1 MRLTA
6 CFIFLFLFFYQSGL
20 NAQGS
25 KFDSVVVAGI
35 EQIYNIKFEKAEKTF
50 RGLIADYPKHP
61 AGRFF
66 LAMIDWWKIRLNSGN
81 EEYDDIFYQKL
92 EDVIYF
98 CEEILDDDP
107 ENIDALFFLGGSIGF
122 RGRLRIMRESWLK
135 AADDGREALPI
146 VEEAALLDPDN
157 LDVQLG
163 FGIYNYYA
171 EVIPDEYPLVKP
183 LMIFFPSGDKKLGI
197 KQLKSTA
204 EDGLYAKH
212 EARYFLMTLYY
223 NFEKNWKSAQHY
235 SEMLTRSFPNN
246 PVFERWRGRIAV
258 KRGDWI
264 TADSIFKNVL
274 VKAKK
279 NLTGY
284 NKPRVKREAAYYV
297 GYQYKNSAQLD
308 SALVY
313 FNRCIY
319 HSNQIPSDEESGF
332 LINSTLYIGTIKEMY
347 GEYAEAKKYYEAVL
361 EMREFGNS
369 HSLAE
374 SYLDRIEK
382 IEDYN
387 N

>member
-1 MRLTA
+1 MNLITSNI
-6 CFIFLFLFFYQSGL
+6 FILFLFFYQSGL

-25 KFDSVVVAGI
+25 KFDSVVVNGI
-35 EQIYNIKFEKAEKTF
+35 EQIYNIQFEKAEKTF

-66 LAMIDWWKIRLNSGN
+66 LAMIEWWKIRLDSGN
-81 EEYDDIFYQKL
+81 EKYDDIFYQKL
-92 EDVIYF
+92 EDVIDF

-107 ENIDALFFLGGSIGF
+107 ENVDALFFMGGSIGF
-122 RGRLRIMRESWLK
+122 RGRLRILRESWLS
-135 AADDGREALPI
+135 AANDGREALPI
-146 VEEAALLDPDN
+146 VEEAASLDPDN

-171 EVIPDEYPLVKP
+171 EVIPDEYPIVKP

-204 EDGLYAKH
+204 TNGLYAKH

-223 NFEKNWKSAQHY
+223 NFEKDWKSAQHY
-235 SEMLTRSFPNN
+235 SEMLTSSFPNN
-246 PVFERWRGRIAV
+246 PVFERWHGRIAV
-258 KRGDWI
+258 KQGDWI

-279 NLTGY
+279 NLAGY
-284 NKPRVKREAAYYV
+284 TKLNVKREATYYV
-297 GYQYKNSAQLD
+297 AHQYKNLAQLD

-319 HSNQIPSDEESGF
+319 YSKQIPSDEES
-332 LINSTLYIGTIKEMY
+332 
-347 GEYAEAKKYYEAVL
+347 
-361 EMREFGNS
+361 
-369 HSLAE
+369 
-374 SYLDRIEK
+374 
-382 IEDYN
+382 
-387 N
+387 

>member
-1 MRLTA
+1 
-6 CFIFLFLFFYQSGL
+6 
-20 NAQGS
+20 
-25 KFDSVVVAGI
+25 
-35 EQIYNIKFEKAEKTF
+35 
-50 RGLIADYPKHP
+50 
-61 AGRFF
+61 
-66 LAMIDWWKIRLNSGN
+66 
-81 EEYDDIFYQKL
+81 
-92 EDVIYF
+92 
-98 CEEILDDDP
+98 
-107 ENIDALFFLGGSIGF
+107 
-122 RGRLRIMRESWLK
+122 MRESWLK
-135 AADDGREALPI
+135 AADDGMEALPI

-157 LDVQLG
+157 FDVQLG

-183 LMIFFPSGDKKLGI
+183 LMIFFPSGDKELGI

-204 EDGLYAKH
+204 ESGLYAKH

-284 NKPRVKREAAYYV
+284 NTPKVKREAAYYV

-319 HSNQIPSDEESGF
+319 YSNQIPSDEESGF

>member
-1 MRLTA
+1 MRLIA
-6 CFIFLFLFFYQSGL
+6 CVIFLLLFFYQIGL

-25 KFDSVVVAGI
+25 KFDSVVVTGI
-35 EQIYNIKFEKAEKTF
+35 EQIYSIEFEKAEKTF
-50 RGLIADYPKHP
+50 RGLISDYPKHP

-98 CEEILDDDP
+98 CEEILDDNP
-107 ENIDALFFLGGSIGF
+107 ENVDALFFLGGSIGF

-183 LMIFFPSGDKKLGI
+183 LMLFFPSGDKKLGI

-204 EDGLYAKH
+204 MNGLYAKH

-223 NFEKNWKSAQHY
+223 NFEKDWESAQHY
-235 SEMLTRSFPNN
+235 SEMLTSSFPNN

-258 KRGDWI
+258 KKGDWI
-264 TADSIFKNVL
+264 TADSIFKKVL
-274 VKAKK
+274 VKAKN

-284 NKPRVKREAAYYV
+284 NKLKVKREAAYYV
-297 GYQYKNSAQLD
+297 ANNYKITEQLD

-313 FNRCIY
+313 FNRCIIY
-319 HSNQIPSDEESGF
+319 SNRIPSEEESGF
-332 LINSTLYIGTIKEMY
+332 LINSTLYIGAIKDMNRQY
-347 GEYAEAKKYYEAVL
+347 DEAIKYYNEVL

-369 HSLAE
+369 HSLAQ
-374 SYLDRIEK
+374 SYLDRLDKRK
-382 IEDYN
+382 IK
-387 N
+387 

>member
-1 MRLTA
+1 MRLITS
-6 CFIFLFLFFYQSGL
+6 FIFLFLFFYQGGL

-81 EEYDDIFYQKL
+81 EDYDDNFYQKL

-107 ENIDALFFLGGSIGF
+107 ENVDALFFLGGSIGF
-122 RGRLRIMRESWLK
+122 RGRLRIMRESWLS
-135 AADDGREALPI
+135 AADDGREALPV

-183 LMIFFPSGDKKLGI
+183 LMVFFPSGDKKLGI

-204 EDGLYAKH
+204 MNGLYAKH

-223 NFEKNWKSAQHY
+223 NFEKDWESAQHY

-258 KRGDWI
+258 KKGDWI
-264 TADSIFKNVL
+264 KANSIFKNVL

-284 NKPRVKREAAYYV
+284 NKLMVKREAAYYV
-297 GYQYKNSAQLD
+297 ANNYKITAQLD

-313 FNRCIY
+313 FNRCIIY
-319 HSNQIPSDEESGF
+319 SNRIPSEEESGF
-332 LINSTLYIGTIKEMY
+332 LINSTLYIGAIKDMN
-347 GEYAEAKKYYEAVL
+347 GEYDEAIKYYNEVL

-374 SYLDRIEK
+374 SYLDRLDKRK
-382 IEDYN
+382 IK
-387 N
+387 

>member
-1 MRLTA
+1 MRLITS
-6 CFIFLFLFFYQSGL
+6 FIFLFLFFYQSGL

-81 EEYDDIFYQKL
+81 EDYDDNFYQKL

-107 ENIDALFFLGGSIGF
+107 ENVDALFFLGGSIGF

-183 LMIFFPSGDKKLGI
+183 LMIFFPSGNKKLGI

-204 EDGLYAKH
+204 MNGLYAKH

-223 NFEKNWKSAQHY
+223 NFEKDWESAQHY
-235 SEMLTRSFPNN
+235 SEMLTSSFPNN

-258 KRGDWI
+258 KKGDWI
-264 TADSIFKNVL
+264 KANSIFKNVL

-284 NKPRVKREAAYYV
+284 NKLMVKREAAYYV
-297 GYQYKNSAQLD
+297 ANNYKITAQLD

-313 FNRCIY
+313 FNRCIIY
-319 HSNQIPSDEESGF
+319 SNRIPSEEESGF
-332 LINSTLYIGTIKEMY
+332 LINSTLYIGAIKDMN
-347 GEYAEAKKYYEAVL
+347 GEYDEAIKYYNEVL

-374 SYLDRIEK
+374 SYLDRLDKRK
-382 IEDYN
+382 IK
-387 N
+387 

>member
-1 MRLTA
+1 MKIFSFLLLLVLTF
-6 CFIFLFLFFYQSGL
+6 CQSGI
-20 NAQGS
+20 NAQPG
-25 KFDSVVVAGI
+25 KFDSVVVHGI
-35 EQIYNIKFEKAEKTF
+35 NQIYNIQFDKAEKTF

-66 LAMIDWWKIRLNSGN
+66 LTMIDWWKIRLNTGS
-81 EEYDDIFYQKL
+81 EDYDDIFYQKL
-92 EDVIYF
+92 EDIIYF
-98 CEEILDDDP
+98 CEELLDEDS
-107 ENIDALFFLGGSIGF
+107 ENVDALFFLGGSIGF

-171 EVIPDEYPLVKP
+171 EVIPDEYPFIKP

-212 EARYFLMTLYY
+212 EARYFLMNIYY
-223 NFEKNWKSAQHY
+223 QFENDLESAKHY
-235 SEMLTRSFPNN
+235 AKMLTRSFPNN
-246 PVFERWRGRIAV
+246 PVFERWHGRIAV
-258 KRGDWI
+258 KGGDWV
-264 TADSIFKNVL
+264 TADSVFKNVL
-274 VKAKK
+274 AKAKH

-284 NKPRVKREAAYYV
+284 NTLRVKREATYYV
-297 GYQYKNSAQLD
+297 GNRYKDTAQLD

-313 FNRCIY
+313 FNRSIY
-319 HSNQIPSDEESGF
+319 YSNQIPSDEESGF
-332 LINSTLYIGTIKEMY
+332 LINSTLYIGKVKEMY
-347 GEYAEAKKYYEAVL
+347 GEYKEAEKYYNEVL

-374 SYLDRIEK
+374 KYLDRLSKRK
-382 IEDYN
+382 IK
-387 N
+387 

>member
-1 MRLTA
+1 MRLITS
-6 CFIFLFLFFYQSGL
+6 FIFLFLFFYQGGL

-25 KFDSVVVAGI
+25 KFDSVVVQGI

-81 EEYDDIFYQKL
+81 EDYDDIFYQKL

-98 CEEILDDDP
+98 CEEILDDDS
-107 ENIDALFFLGGSIGF
+107 ENVDALFFLGGSIGF
-122 RGRLRIMRESWLK
+122 RGRLRIMRESWLS
-135 AADDGREALPI
+135 AADDGREALPV

-204 EDGLYAKH
+204 MNGLYAKH

-223 NFEKNWKSAQHY
+223 NFEKDWESAQHY
-235 SEMLTRSFPNN
+235 SEMLTSSFPNN

-258 KRGDWI
+258 KKGDWI

-284 NKPRVKREAAYYV
+284 NKLKVKREATYYV
-297 GYQYKNSAQLD
+297 ANNYKITAQLD

-313 FNRCIY
+313 FNRCIIY
-319 HSNQIPSDEESGF
+319 SNRIPSEEESGF
-332 LINSTLYIGTIKEMY
+332 LINSTLYIGAIKDMN
-347 GEYAEAKKYYEAVL
+347 GEYDEAIKYYNEVL

-374 SYLDRIEK
+374 SYLERLDKRK
-382 IEDYN
+382 MK
-387 N
+387 

>member
-1 MRLTA
+1 MKNIL
-6 CFIFLFLFFYQSGL
+6 ISLLFCSSLFAQS
-20 NAQGS
+20 S
-25 KFDSVVVAGI
+25 KFDSVVVTGI
-35 EQIYNIKFEKAEKTF
+35 EQIYSIEFEKAEKTF
-50 RGLIADYPKHP
+50 LSLISDYPKHP

-92 EDVIYF
+92 EGVINF
-98 CEEILDDDP
+98 CEELLDENP
-107 ENIDALFFLGGSIGF
+107 ENVDALFFLGGSIGF
-122 RGRLRIMRESWLK
+122 RGRLRIMRESWFK

-171 EVIPDEYPLVKP
+171 EVIPDEYPIVKP
-183 LMIFFPSGDKKLGI
+183 LMLFFPSGDKKLGI

-204 EDGLYAKH
+204 ENGLYAKH
-212 EARYFLMTLYY
+212 EARYFLMTLFY
-223 NFEKNWKSAQHY
+223 NFEKDWKSAEHY

-246 PVFERWRGRIAV
+246 PVFERWRGRIAI
-258 KRGDWI
+258 KGGDWI

-284 NKPRVKREAAYYV
+284 NTYRVKREAAYYV

-308 SALVY
+308 SAFVY
-313 FNRCIY
+313 FNKCIDN
-319 HSNQIPSDEESGF
+319 SKKIPSDEESGF

-347 GEYAEAKKYYEAVL
+347 GKYREAKKYYKAVL

-382 IEDYN
+382 IEEN
-387 N
+387 NN